1 MYAYISHLDDQC
13 KTCLIFLTGLCNQDQ
28 SSELNECR
36 KRIQQKLHTQNVN
49 QLLNIKYKDSS
60 LRLEQIGMPELKH
73 FLFKDNKILQY
84 FVSDYAQPYANNSV
98 EQQRIFDIY
107 QKLYHKLHNPTNTL
121 RIIYIQQKYE
131 TVLGWM
137 TSSFEI
143 YATFSPLV
151 TKEKAVRAINKLLDF
166 TQKNKQ
172 KIFLSS
178 MPTLQR

>member
-1 MYAYISHLDDQC
+1 MYAYISHLDEEC
-13 KTCLIFLTGLCNQDQ
+13 NTCLILLTGLCNQDQ

-36 KRIQQKLHTQNVN
+36 KRIQQKLNAPNISQYLNV
-49 QLLNIKYKDSS
+49 KYRDIS
-60 LRLEQIGMPELKH
+60 LRLEQIGVAELKH
-73 FLFKDNKILQY
+73 FVFKDNKIFQY
-84 FVSDYAQPYANNSV
+84 FLSDFAQPYSQNA
-98 EQQRIFDIY
+98 EQQQRIFDIY
-107 QKLYHKLHNPTNTL
+107 QRLYHKLHNPTNSL
-121 RIIYIQQKYE
+121 RIVYIQQKYE

-178 MPTLQR
+178 MPTLNR